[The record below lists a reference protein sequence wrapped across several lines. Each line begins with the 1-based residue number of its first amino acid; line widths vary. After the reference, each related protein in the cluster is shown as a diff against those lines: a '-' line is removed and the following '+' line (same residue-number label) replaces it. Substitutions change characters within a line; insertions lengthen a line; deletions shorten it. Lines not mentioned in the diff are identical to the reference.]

1 MCVCVCVCVCVHVC
15 MCVYMCVCVCV
26 RGGGMCVSVCVY
38 VCVWGGVGLLYMY
51 KVIITKQHYKPGRDG
66 ISFSSEKQENGH
78 ILLFCQI
85 SISFGKFFLQKRE

>member
-1 MCVCVCVCVCVHVC
+1 MWCVC
-15 MCVYMCVCVCV
+15 MCI
-26 RGGGMCVSVCVY
+26 CVY
-38 VCVWGGVGLLYMY
+38 VCLCVGGGVLYMY

-85 SISFGKFFLQKRE
+85 SISFGKFFLQK

>member
-1 MCVCVCVCVCVHVC
+1 MCVGWGGWGVGGGEVCECVSVVCVYVYMCVCVCVCV
-15 MCVYMCVCVCV
+15 
-26 RGGGMCVSVCVY
+26 GGGV
-38 VCVWGGVGLLYMY
+38 LYMY

-85 SISFGKFFLQKRE
+85 SISFGKFFLQK